1 MLKKIISKP
10 YLFFFGLV
18 PLFVIIG
25 LLNMKSYIKL
35 RIDYLNF
42 DLDISLLCNISA
54 VFFLL
59 IGFNY
64 YSLFWVQKE
73 PKKSLTI
80 THIILQLISLIPF
93 ILLIFSVDFSKNNP
107 SIFTNTNLLLIISF
121 IIFLI
126 SVFIHLIN
134 FFTSLFLKSK

>member
-25 LLNMKSYIKL
+25 LLNMKSYINL
-35 RIDYLNF
+35 SIDYLNF

-93 ILLIFSVDFSKNNP
+93 PLSLKIFP
-107 SIFTNTNLLLIISF
+107 L
-121 IIFLI
+121 
-126 SVFIHLIN
+126 
-134 FFTSLFLKSK
+134 